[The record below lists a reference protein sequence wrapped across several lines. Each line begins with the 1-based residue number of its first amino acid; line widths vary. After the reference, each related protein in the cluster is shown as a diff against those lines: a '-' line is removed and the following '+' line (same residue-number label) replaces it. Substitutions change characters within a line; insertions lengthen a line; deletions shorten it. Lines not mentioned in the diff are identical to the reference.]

1 MFDHLTKQAL
11 FLGLSLM
18 FAAEVGADA
27 GQNSMRHSYTK
38 PRPAPEERQQTRRR
52 RHSTQP
58 QQRSYSQPYS
68 NDYRP
73 GRVINPLP
81 YGASRLNFGRNE
93 YYYYEGYFYQP
104 NQNGY
109 MLIDAPVGAIVI
121 TLPRLHHRI
130 KQRGVDYYVAGDTY
144 YTRHQ
149 KGYRVADN
157 PYRYRR

>member
-1 MFDHLTKQAL
+1 MFDHLTKLAL
-11 FLGLSLM
+11 FLGLGLV
-18 FAAEVGADA
+18 FIIDAGADD

-38 PRPAPEERQQTRRR
+38 SRSAPAERQQVR

-58 QQRSYSQPYS
+58 QQRSNSQPYRS
-68 NDYRP
+68 DYRP
-73 GRVINPLP
+73 GRYINPLP
-81 YGASRLNFGRNE
+81 YGASRFNYNQND
-93 YYYYEGYFYQP
+93 YYYYEGYFYRP

-121 TLPRLHHRI
+121 SLPRLHHRV

-149 KGYRVADN
+149 KGFRVVDN